1 MTAITKFIKERYMA
15 KLMKIVLW
23 TTGSLVLLGLINF
36 SPLISLK
43 TVKMKE
49 YSYEGI
55 TVFAEEKD
63 SDNAEV
69 LAKKINDK
77 RNKIVDAL
85 GYSEEQSI
93 GVIIYSNRK
102 VLHRK
107 TIGFARVFLP
117 DWYIG
122 KNTKDFVLITSPSNP
137 GPQHNRE
144 SIEKAAIHEYVHAMT
159 DRKNKMMGYWLKEGF
174 ALYLAE
180 QTPDMAAV
188 WNFSDITYKE
198 YKTENPLEFANTG
211 GYYLAYIYMQYLD
224 NKFGWDKILGFL
236 DPEKT
241 FEDVLG
247 IKEEEVFA
255 QWKSELAKQQA
266 ASSHSRM

>member
-1 MTAITKFIKERYMA
+1 MA

-23 TTGSLVLLGLINF
+23 ITGSLVLLGLINF

-43 TVKMKE
+43 TAKMKE

-63 SDNAEV
+63 SGNAEV
-69 LAKKINDK
+69 LAEKIKDNRDK
-77 RNKIVDAL
+77 IIDVL
-85 GYSEEQSI
+85 GYSKEQSV
-93 GVIIYSNRK
+93 GVIIYPNRK

-107 TIGFARVFLP
+107 TIGFAGVFLP

-122 KNTKDFVLITSPSNP
+122 KNTKDFVLITSPSEP
-137 GPQHNRE
+137 GPQHTRE
-144 SIEKAAIHEYVHAMT
+144 SIEKAAVHEYVHVMT

-188 WNFSDITYKE
+188 WSFADITYNE
-198 YKTENPLEFANTG
+198 YKTENPIEFANTG
-211 GYYLAYIYMQYLD
+211 GYYLAYLYMQYLD
-224 NKFGWDKILGFL
+224 KEFGWNKILGFL

-241 FEDVLG
+241 FEEVIG

-255 QWKSELAKQQA
+255 QWKSSLAKMQETL
-266 ASSHSRM
+266 SRSGM